1 LLPTQA
7 MSGSGGTES
16 DRDVMEI
23 LEAFDIT
30 GFAHWG
36 AGLRLGSVGT
46 PLSLVTSG
54 RVPGRYRC
62 S

>member
-36 AGLRLGSVGT
+36 PASGLGA
-46 PLSLVTSG
+46 
-54 RVPGRYRC
+54 
-62 S
+62 